1 MAITPLTAPW
11 KMFTFDGV
19 TSGSLGVAILGDGA
33 FNAPERDVEMVAIP
47 GRNGD
52 FILDKGRYMNIEVTY
67 PCTLV
72 ADSVADFPQ
81 AMADLRSLLCSKTT
95 YCRLEDDYNTNEYRM
110 AMYKSGL
117 EVDPMVLKAGTFDIT
132 FECKPQRF
140 LKSGETAVSVTS
152 GDDVTN
158 PTPFPARPMLEVY
171 GYGDINIG
179 GSVISIQDT
188 TLGDV
193 QLSEEFS
200 SDTRQYTSANLNLLN
215 AGDEFYISGAYK
227 LVKYTVSQYA
237 SYVVDAI
244 RVTSTS
250 NCTAY
255 PTGKSGELKIVVD
268 DMTCEKGTDL
278 SVVSTAIYE
287 VDIKHK
293 STHNI
298 TTTTVTAT
306 ITTSYTSQI
315 SRITVDSTSFSPSVP
330 KTSRSTSVVIPAIF
344 GYSTKQATGNP
355 LYIDLDLG
363 EAYNTDYGTVVSSN
377 NAVSLPAVLPTLPSG
392 DTEITYDNTITQL
405 DIVPRWWRV

>member
-52 FILDKGRYMNIEVTY
+52 YILDKGRYMNIEITY

-95 YCRLEDDYNTNEYRM
+95 YCRLEDDYNPNEYRM

-152 GDDVTN
+152 GDDITN
-158 PTPFPARPMLEVY
+158 PTLFDARPLLGIY
-171 GYGDINIG
+171 GEGSLSIG
-179 GSVISIQDT
+179 EGIIVVHNQPVGNVVLFSGEIYEHITSKVIQ
-188 TLGDV
+188 V
-193 QLSEEFS
+193 
-200 SDTRQYTSANLNLLN
+200 DTRFAN
-215 AGDEFYISGAYK
+215 AGDA
-227 LVKYTVSQYA
+227 
-237 SYVVDAI
+237 
-244 RVTSTS
+244 
-250 NCTAY
+250 
-255 PTGKSGELKIVVD
+255 
-268 DMTCEKGTDL
+268 
-278 SVVSTAIYE
+278 
-287 VDIKHK
+287 
-293 STHNI
+293 
-298 TTTTVTAT
+298 
-306 ITTSYTSQI
+306 
-315 SRITVDSTSFSPSVP
+315 ITVDTGCNAHYYLTLPTMTGIAQSTSGDGH
-330 KTSRSTSVVIPAIF
+330 
-344 GYSTKQATGNP
+344 GYSVMAYNGAYLGCTMNRADFEYGTAKTVTVTGTFTLTTSSYGTLTATVSITLAYDGADEFTLSSSYTVPTQATMDIVTFDFRSITLASTKSALGNP
-355 LYIDLDLG
+355 MYIDLDLG
-363 EAYNTDYGTVVSSN
+363 EAYNTDYGAVVSTN